1 MCQRPLD
8 SQWAIRFQ
16 VRTDAASAV
25 VVVATTGV
33 MVAAARAAADT
44 KVRMRMV
51 LLDACGVS
59 CRVRAENARPHVAAA
74 PRGSSYDPETWVP
87 RPRPRCSRH
96 LRPDGARRDLQAVPV
111 CWDPLDGRS
120 IGTMIQ
126 NRSVGS
132 QIGLSP

>member
-59 CRVRAENARPHVAAA
+59 CRVRAETARPRGGGFT
-74 PRGSSYDPETWVP
+74 PRVVVRPGDVGPPSPSSVFEST
-87 RPRPRCSRH
+87 C
-96 LRPDGARRDLQAVPV
+96 
-111 CWDPLDGRS
+111 C
-120 IGTMIQ
+120 
-126 NRSVGS
+126 
-132 QIGLSP
+132 